1 ERAYLPDALDGA
13 RALVGRKFMV
23 AKNCQSLL
31 QAELEPVAASDSIAC
46 PIVKVFVRDDGF
58 DIGEI
63 RVSRSFAVGQHI
75 FVVEDVQALVLHRA
89 DIEIGHGDNVEHV
102 EVVLSSEDLFI
113 PGHGTLQR
121 IHRVGRERLLAMFDI
136 YGEVYAASAHGGE
149 LVRQLAEIAGN
160 QGEQVGRFGK
170 GVVPDGK
177 VPAIGQ
183 VAALVGV
190 AVRKK
195 QWRLDA
201 PRLDP
206 NRVDR
211 QYVRAIEEIGD
222 APETLG
228 LAL

>member
-1 ERAYLPDALDGA
+1 
-13 RALVGRKFMV
+13 
-23 AKNCQSLL
+23 
-31 QAELEPVAASDSIAC
+31 
-46 PIVKVFVRDDGF
+46 
-58 DIGEI
+58 
-63 RVSRSFAVGQHI
+63 
-75 FVVEDVQALVLHRA
+75 
-89 DIEIGHGDNVEHV
+89 
-102 EVVLSSEDLFI
+102 
-113 PGHGTLQR
+113 TLKR
-121 IHRVGRERLLAMFDI
+121 IHCVGRERLLAMFDI

-160 QGEQVGRFGK
+160 QGEQVGRLGK

-183 VAALVGV
+183 VAALDGI

-206 NRVDR
+206 NRVNR

-228 LAL
+228 LALGAIDSAGAVKPHQCLVCGSVHLRFNFEFELPRNRWHMDRQPVGRGVVGSLVKLLAVQGQPAKRQSVSVEDERYRQDRKS